1 MVWRCRRRSL
11 QRPRALPIEPR
22 LELADGNQLLSTT
35 ANQAELERDVLG
47 EEVGLLVN
55 PTTNLRL
62 PIADSRRERAASPRE
77 VRELLNALPPDLQ
90 ALWAT
95 AALGGLRRGE
105 LRALRV
111 ADVDF
116 PAVTAIRV
124 SRGWDEV
131 EGPIEPKSQEG
142 RRTVP
147 VASALRRYLLEQK
160 IRTGR
165 DGDELLFGRTATE
178 PFTPTHVRMRALA
191 TWAAANA
198 RREREGLP
206 ALEPLGL
213 HEARHTFSR

>member
-1 MVWRCRRRSL
+1 M
-11 QRPRALPIEPR
+11 PRAVTPAPSR
-22 LELADGNQLLSTT
+22 SPGGGHQLLSTT
-35 ANQAELERDVLG
+35 ANQAELGRDVLG

-77 VRELLNALPPDLQ
+77 VGELLNALPPDLQ

-131 EGPIEPKSQEG
+131 EGPIEPKSQKG

-178 PFTPTHVRMRALA
+178 PFTPTHVRKRALA